1 MAQWETLEVLP
12 VVKAYPEASKKYR
25 TTVCVAAVTIPEGR
39 WVRLYPVRFTA
50 YSEEKQFK
58 KYQPFEVRAVRNE
71 SDPRPESYRID
82 EDTIRI
88 TGPIVDT
95 KDDWSE
101 RKRLLYGARVSSL
114 CELQRLQKV
123 ERKSLGMIRVGQVT
137 GFRTVEAD
145 EEKFRE
151 ANDQHEYAISPDL
164 FNEEKLR
171 VEALPFKFQYAF
183 CCTDPTCRGHNCSVL
198 DWEAY
203 ALYRRMVGKWGES
216 EAVEK
221 VRQKYVDFIC
231 GSDKE
236 TYFYM
241 GNMKAHPGS
250 FLVLGAFYPSISNS
264 PTLHEFEDLDPAT
277 RTEVPDKPAPPAPD
291 TPLFSDD

>member
-12 VVKAYPEASKKYR
+12 VVKAFPEASRKYK
-25 TTVCVAAVTIPEGR
+25 TTVCVAAVTIPDGR
-39 WVRLYPVRFTA
+39 WVRLYPIRFTS
-50 YSEEKQFK
+50 YSEEKRFK
-58 KYQPFEVRAVRNE
+58 KYQPFEVRATRNA
-71 SDPRPESYRID
+71 SDSRPESYRID

-88 TGPIVDT
+88 SGPVVDT

-123 ERKSLGMIRVGQVT
+123 ERKSLGMIKVDRVT

-145 EEKFRE
+145 EEKFRD
-151 ANDQHEYAISPDL
+151 ANDQHEYAASPDL

-183 CCTDPTCRGHNCSVL
+183 YCTDPACRGHNCSVL

-203 ALYRRMVGKWGES
+203 ALYRRMVGKWGGI

-250 FLVLGAFYPSISNS
+250 FLVLGAFYPSISTS
-264 PTLHEFEDLDPAT
+264 PTLHEFEDLNPST
-277 RTEVPDKPAPPAPD
+277 RTEVPEKAAPPEPD
-291 TPLFSDD
+291 TPLFSDE

>member
-58 KYQPFEVRAVRNE
+58 KYQPFEVRAARNE

-88 TGPIVDT
+88 TGPVVDT

-123 ERKSLGMIRVGQVT
+123 ERKSLGMIRVARVT

-145 EEKFRE
+145 EEKYRE
-151 ANDQHEYAISPDL
+151 ANDQHEYAVSL
-164 FNEEKLR
+164 
-171 VEALPFKFQYAF
+171 EALPFKFQYAF
-183 CCTDPTCRGHNCSVL
+183 RCTDPTCRGHNCSVL

-264 PTLHEFEDLDPAT
+264 PTLHEFEDLNPAT
-277 RTEVPDKPAPPAPD
+277 RTVVPDKPAPPAPD
-291 TPLFSDD
+291 TPLFSDE

>member
-1 MAQWETLEVLP
+1 MAQWETLRVLP

-25 TTVCVAAVTIPEGR
+25 TTVCVAAVTIPDGR
-39 WVRLYPVRFTA
+39 WVRLYPIRFTA
-50 YSEEKQFK
+50 YTAGKQFK
-58 KYQPFEVRAVRNE
+58 KYQPFEVRAARNE
-71 SDPRPESYRID
+71 SDSRPESYRID

-88 TGPIVDT
+88 IGPVVDT

-101 RKRLLYGARVSSL
+101 RKRLLHDARVSSL
-114 CELQRLQKV
+114 CELQRRQRV
-123 ERKSLGMIRVGQVT
+123 ERKSLGMIRVDRVT
-137 GFRTVEAD
+137 GFRTIEAD

-151 ANDQHEYAISPDL
+151 ANDQHEYAVSPDL

-183 CCTDPTCRGHNCSVL
+183 FCVDPTCRGHNCSVL

-203 ALYRRMVGKWGES
+203 ALYRRMVGRWGTS
-216 EAVEK
+216 KAVEK
-221 VRQKYVDFIC
+221 VRQKYVDYIC

-250 FLVLGAFYPSISNS
+250 FLVLGAFYPSISGS
-264 PTLHEFEDLDPAT
+264 PTLHEFGELDPTT
-277 RTEVPDKPAPPAPD
+277 RTEVPSKLAPPELD
-291 TPLFSDD
+291 TPLFSDE